1 MAVPR
6 TRRRGPD
13 PGRRDGVGGVGRRE
27 RVRDAS
33 VENWAIDPGAV
44 RAWQRGVVPAGAQ
57 RGVGD
62 RATRGRAAYV
72 PPNVVVAVRPRGYAR
87 VGTRKRARRDR
98 LVRAGFQ
105 RRAQRVSR
113 RVAPPPN
120 RLYVTRAGEDTGDVP
135 TGDAGGHR
143 GALHGGRGGTR
154 RAARAR
160 KGRGLWVTVERHAHN
175 AGDAAC
181 RLARGDGAVRGS
193 RPSRHQRRVDR

>member
-33 VENWAIDPGAV
+33 VENRAIDSGAV

-72 PPNVVVAVRPRGYAR
+72 PPNVAVVRPRGYAR

-160 KGRGLWVTVERHAHN
+160 EGRGLWVGRHAFN

-193 RPSRHQRRVDR
+193 RPSRDQRRVDR